1 MEKLAVLI
9 GDRIRAIRKQR
20 GLKQEDMEGF
30 GLSYKYYQKI
40 ERGKVNVTLR
50 TLEKISKALDIE
62 TSELF
67 VFPLEKSKEVNEL
80 VALIGE
86 IIKKD
91 DRKTARKLS
100 LFIKEIL

>member
-1 MEKLAVLI
+1 MGKLAVLI
-9 GDRIRAIRKQR
+9 GDRIRAIRKER
-20 GLKQEDMEGF
+20 GLKQEDMEMF

-40 ERGKVNVTLR
+40 ERGKVNVTIT
-50 TLEKISKALDIE
+50 TLEKIAKALDID
-62 TSELF
+62 TKELF
-67 VFPLEKSKEVNEL
+67 VFPLDKSREVNEL